1 MTNQNRILQ
10 NFRRDVPLQG
20 LTAKADGRLKGDIE
34 TGMVS
39 CNRSGDKPLRPP
51 GPALKETASTFRCGP
66 TVRPDVPSAFPAKHG
81 QQGMS
86 TGRHISRVHVETTA
100 VTISRTSGAATSRE
114 AHPSDLDQ
122 AIFNDTARRP
132 VSARPQS
139 PRQTPACSD
148 PSVLSNRGWHHLTS
162 VNYAGR
168 SSRAGVTPFAVCQP
182 IDRRG
187 EGFLVLFRHLGDTMA
202 ASRVST
208 GSHPLVML
216 VVHQHEPGF
225 PMPGEH
231 SGLAAGGGD
240 IANVLAQV
248 ACCKLP
254 HCPLFC

>member
-20 LTAKADGRLKGDIE
+20 LTAKAGGRLKGDIE

-66 TVRPDVPSAFPAKHG
+66 TVRPDVPSAFPARHG

-100 VTISRTSGAATSRE
+100 VTISRTNGAATSRE

-139 PRQTPACSD
+139 PRRTPSCPD
-148 PSVLSNRGWHHLTS
+148 PSVLSSRGRHRFTS
-162 VNYAGR
+162 VNSRGQELTGRRHTLRRLPADRSPRRRVPCALPASRRHDGRVEGLHRLTSSRNAR
-168 SSRAGVTPFAVCQP
+168 SSSARTGISHAG
-182 IDRRG
+182 
-187 EGFLVLFRHLGDTMA
+187 
-202 ASRVST
+202 
-208 GSHPLVML
+208 
-216 VVHQHEPGF
+216 
-225 PMPGEH
+225 
-231 SGLAAGGGD
+231 
-240 IANVLAQV
+240 
-248 ACCKLP
+248 
-254 HCPLFC
+254 